1 MASFRIDFKPSVE
14 KDLLRLS
21 AEIISQ
27 SMEKI
32 DNLESEPFPPQS
44 IKVRTYAVDTFNNE

>member
-14 KDLLRLS
+14 KDLRRLP
-21 AEIISQ
+21 AEIISR

-32 DNLESEPFPPQS
+32 EKLEFEPFPPQS
-44 IKVRTYAVDTFNNE
+44 IKYLGQKDSIVFE